1 MGLGHGVPVTL
12 VLKVAVT
19 DCAADSETVQ
29 VPVPVQAPL
38 QPEKVEP
45 LAAAAVRVTEVPLA
59 KLALHVLPQLMPAG
73 EEVTVPV
80 PLPALVTVRVGLVPV
95 ELKVA
100 VTDCADAIDTVQVPV
115 PVQLPLQPAK
125 VEPLAATAVRVTE
138 APLAKVALHVL
149 PQLTPDG
156 EEVTVPLPLP
166 ALVTVSVKFVVPVGT
181 NGDM

>member
-45 LAAAAVRVTEVPLA
+45 LAAVAVRVTEVPLA

-73 EEVTVPV
+73 EEVTVPL
-80 PLPALVTVRVGLVPV
+80 PEPALVTVRFGLAVV
-95 ELKVA
+95 LNVA
-100 VTDCADAIDTVQVPV
+100 VTDFAAVIGTVQVLV
-115 PVQLPLQPAK
+115 PVQAPLQPAK
-125 VEPLAATAVRVTE
+125 VEPLAAAAVRVT
-138 APLAKVALHVL
+138 VAV
-149 PQLTPDG
+149 
-156 EEVTVPLPLP
+156 
-166 ALVTVSVKFVVPVGT
+166 
-181 NGDM
+181 